1 MNNNLGIIVWG
12 IRNGFKNNWLS
23 YNVSPQVQQNFTDD
37 MRQICNG
44 TVDKFFSIERLASH
58 SVLSIFNPNMKDHV
72 GRRAYIAI
80 SIVVP
85 NGFSF
90 RGNPIAALQNMMKDY
105 ESKQANAMV
114 NIIEVE
120 ELVKQLETLSPF
132 QKNAGSTIPSKIGFF
147 TCTDFE
153 QDALI
158 HFQETSIYGFRKVF
172 FLKGENL
179 ALNQV
184 AGIVPAYSFER
195 PLQLTLDGFD
205 PNRYTVRINS
215 TQTLAAKNTV
225 KKGDVI
231 HITDKKKN
239 QTKQRLVSNDDVY
252 ILIPSLFPND
262 KQPVGGTSRPT
273 KFPIVPVFISV
284 MVVCVGLAAYW
295 FWPGADTTEIPEVG
309 KTTTLQ
315 DKSDTLQRK
324 AVYDFQKLKITK
336 LPEEYNDKMIRIKNN
351 NELIDAV
358 IAKGKVLQT
367 EKLEHHHKLVLECT
381 SCEQKTIKLKTDFQ
395 IPDFHEVKR
404 GQVLSD
410 IKQIFGIK
418 VDDIMRWNNLK
429 PDDIIKPGQKLELKA
444 PQGGVNS
451 TSETS
456 TENSSTVNKT
466 SNNSTKADATTY
478 KEIETLI
485 DNLPDETPSEKSKK
499 SSLRSKSI
507 KYKEKNDLKALKELK
522 KEIEEL

>member
-23 YNVSPQVQQNFTDD
+23 YNVSPQIQQNFTDD

-120 ELVKQLETLSPF
+120 ELVKHLETLSPF

-147 TCTDFE
+147 TCSDFE

-158 HFQETSIYGFRKVF
+158 HFQEASIYGFKKVF

-184 AGIVPAYSFER
+184 VGIVPAYSFER

-205 PNRYTVRINS
+205 PNRYTVRINT

-231 HITDKKKN
+231 HITDKKKS
-239 QTKQRLVSNDDVY
+239 QTKQRLVTNDDVY

-262 KQPVGGTSRPT
+262 KQPVVGGTSRPP

-324 AVYDFQKLKITK
+324 AVYDFQKLTITDLPKDYNGQKIS
-336 LPEEYNDKMIRIKNN
+336 IKNN
-351 NELIDAV
+351 NEQIESV
-358 IAKGKVLQT
+358 FVKGEDLQT
-367 EKLEHHHKLVLECT
+367 KKLEHYHQKLILECT
-381 SCEQKTIKLKTDFQ
+381 SCNSKIIELNTTFNPPSSHKVKSGDQLSLIGQKY
-395 IPDFHEVKR
+395 
-404 GQVLSD
+404 
-410 IKQIFGIK
+410 GIK
-418 VDDIMRWNNLK
+418 VDDIMRWNNLN
-429 PDDIIKPGQKLELKA
+429 PDDKINIGQDLNLKDPKGGEPTSDPTKSSGLIDVPDTTPPKPEKLEKLRQNIISKIKKNCINSEGKIT
-444 PQGGVNS
+444 QGGNIKI
-451 TSETS
+451 
-456 TENSSTVNKT
+456 TE
-466 SNNSTKADATTY
+466 ATNCT
-478 KEIETLI
+478 T
-485 DNLPDETPSEKSKK
+485 
-499 SSLRSKSI
+499 I
-507 KYKEKNDLKALKELK
+507 KCLND
-522 KEIEEL
+522 IIICQ

>member
-120 ELVKQLETLSPF
+120 ELVKYLETLSPF
-132 QKNAGSTIPSKIGFF
+132 QKSTGSTIPSKIGFF

-158 HFQETSIYGFRKVF
+158 HFQEASIYGFRKVF

-184 AGIVPAYSFER
+184 VGIVPAYSFER
-195 PLQLTLDGFD
+195 PLQLTLEGFD
-205 PNRYTVRINS
+205 SNRYSVRINS

-239 QTKQRLVSNDDVY
+239 QTKQRLVTNDDVY
-252 ILIPSLFPND
+252 ILIPSLFPNE
-262 KQPVGGTSRPT
+262 KQPVVGGTSRPA

-295 FWPGADTTEIPEVG
+295 FWPGEA
-309 KTTTLQ
+309 TTTTTTTISGKGEKG
-315 DKSDTLQRK
+315 DSSKIIDTLNHD
-324 AVYDFQKLKITK
+324 ATYDFQKLTITD
-336 LPEEYNDKMIRIKNN
+336 LPKEYNGKMISIKNTN
-351 NELIDAV
+351 DNKHIVTVQAN
-358 IAKGKVLQT
+358 GNVLVT
-367 EKLEHHHKLVLECT
+367 DKLEHHHKLILECT
-381 SCEQKTIKLKTDFQ
+381 SCKSKFIELNTSFNPPSKHIVKSGDKLSRLAE
-395 IPDFHEVKR
+395 IY
-404 GQVLSD
+404 
-410 IKQIFGIK
+410 GIK
-418 VDDIMRWNNLK
+418 VEDIQLWNK
-429 PDDIIKPGQKLELKA
+429 IKEGKINIGDKLLLIA
-444 PQGGVNS
+444 PTGGS
-451 TSETS
+451 TTGGSATGGS
-456 TENSSTVNKT
+456 TTGGSTTGSSTTGVLKGKT
-466 SNNSTKADATTY
+466 LA
-478 KEIETLI
+478 
-485 DNLPDETPSEKSKK
+485 
-499 SSLRSKSI
+499 
-507 KYKEKNDLKALKELK
+507 ELK
-522 KEIEEL
+522 KAKINSIPADDNNKSNLINRINACSDKPCLDAIKIIK

>member
-44 TVDKFFSIERLASH
+44 TVDKFFSIERLTSH

-120 ELVKQLETLSPF
+120 ELVKHLETLSPF
-132 QKNAGSTIPSKIGFF
+132 QKNAGSTIPSKIGCF

-158 HFQETSIYGFRKVF
+158 HFQEASIYGFRKVF

-205 PNRYTVRINS
+205 PNRYAVRINS

-239 QTKQRLVSNDDVY
+239 QTKQRLVTNDDVY
-252 ILIPSLFPND
+252 ILIPSLFPNE
-262 KQPVGGTSRPT
+262 KQSVGGTSRPP

-284 MVVCVGLAAYW
+284 MVVCVGIAAYL
-295 FWPGADTTEIPEVG
+295 FWPESDSPEIPKAA
-309 KTTTLQ
+309 KTTTPQ
-315 DKSDTLQRK
+315 DKSDTLHRK
-324 AVYDFQKLKITK
+324 AVYDFKKLTITD
-336 LPEEYNDKMIRIKNN
+336 LPEEYNGKMIRIKNN
-351 NELIDAV
+351 NEQIDSV
-358 IAKGKVLQT
+358 FAKDTVLQT
-367 EKLEHHHKLVLECT
+367 KKLEHHHQKLVLECT
-381 SCEQKTIKLKTDFQ
+381 SCKSKFIELNTTFNPPSVHIVKMGDKLSRLAEIYGIKL
-395 IPDFHEVKR
+395 E
-404 GQVLSD
+404 D
-410 IKQIFGIK
+410 IQHWNKIK
-418 VDDIMRWNNLK
+418 EDKIN
-429 PDDIIKPGQKLELKA
+429 IGEKLELVA
-444 PQGGVNS
+444 PTG
-451 TSETS
+451 
-456 TENSSTVNKT
+456 SSTTGGTTTGGSTTGGSTTAGSNKT
-466 SNNSTKADATTY
+466 LEQLK
-478 KEIETLI
+478 L
-485 DNLPDETPSEKSKK
+485 EKI
-499 SSLRSKSI
+499 KSI
-507 KYKEKNDLKALKELK
+507 PNDCPDKQEIIIKINGCQDKNALKIISTQCL
-522 KEIEEL
+522 

>member
-120 ELVKQLETLSPF
+120 ELVKHLETLSPF

-147 TCTDFE
+147 TCSDFE

-184 AGIVPAYSFER
+184 VGIVPAYSFER
-195 PLQLTLDGFD
+195 PLQLTLEGFD
-205 PNRYTVRINS
+205 SNRYSVRINS

-239 QTKQRLVSNDDVY
+239 QTKQRLVTNDDVY
-252 ILIPSLFPND
+252 ILIPSLFPNE
-262 KQPVGGTSRPT
+262 KQPLVGGTSRPA

-284 MVVCVGLAAYW
+284 LVVCVGIAAYL
-295 FWPGADTTEIPEVG
+295 FWPGADTTEIPEAA
-309 KTTTLQ
+309 KTTTPQ
-315 DKSDTLQRK
+315 DKSNTLKRK
-324 AVYDFQKLKITK
+324 AVYDFQKLTITN
-336 LPEEYNDKMIRIKNN
+336 LPEEYNGKMIKIKNN
-351 NELIDAV
+351 NKQIDSV
-358 IAKGKVLQT
+358 KAKDN
-367 EKLEHHHKLVLECT
+367 VLETDKLKNHQKLILEC
-381 SCEQKTIKLKTDFQ
+381 SMCEQKIIKLETDFQ
-395 IPDFHEVKR
+395 IPNKHTVKKD
-404 GQVLSD
+404 QFLSD
-410 IKQIFGIK
+410 IEQIFGIK
-418 VDDIMRWNNLK
+418 VDSIIRWNKLK
-429 PDDIIKPGQKLELKA
+429 DDNIREGQKLYLTA
-444 PQGGVNS
+444 QQSN
-451 TSETS
+451 ETS
-456 TENSSTVNKT
+456 TNYSTDKT
-466 SNNSTKADATTY
+466 PKNPTKVDATAY

-485 DNLPDETPSEKSKK
+485 NNLPNGTKK
-499 SSLRSKSI
+499 SSLQS
-507 KYKEKNDLKALKELK
+507 ELKNCKGKDLKALKEKVESL
-522 KEIEEL
+522 